1 MKNTTHTPLLLA
13 ILSAITYGI
22 SFPLSK
28 LLLLRVP
35 TFEMTSLLYAGSGLG
50 MIIISLF
57 MRQNTQKKEDK
68 LGREDLPTIIWMIIL
83 NLAAS
88 SLLLIGIRLASA
100 GTISLLSNFEIVA
113 TTVIARLLFKERLG
127 KRVFVAIVLIL
138 FSSLLLSV
146 ADFSHFQLSI
156 GALFALLA
164 CICWGAE
171 NNTTAILSS
180 KDPLQIVIVKSLA
193 TAFFAIIIAFFTEN
207 LVYQWPI
214 IVYGLCL
221 GFVSYG
227 LSLYFYITSQ
237 RYIGAIRTGA
247 YFATAPF
254 IGLIL
259 SWVMFGQ
266 LLTMSFMVAIILMT
280 FGVYLVASETHV
292 EDELT

>member
-28 LLLLRVP
+28 LLLLHVP

-50 MIIISLF
+50 MLLVSLF
-57 MRQNTQKKEDK
+57 VRQNTQQKEAK
-68 LGREDLPTIIWMIIL
+68 IGREDSPTVVWMILL

-127 KRVFVAIVLIL
+127 RRVFMAILLIL
-138 FSSLLLSV
+138 ISSLLLSV
-146 ADFSHFQLSI
+146 KDFSHFQLSI

-180 KDPLQIVIVKSLA
+180 KNPIHVVILKSLA
-193 TAFFAIIIAFFTEN
+193 TAFFAIVIAFFTEK
-207 LVYQWPI
+207 LVYQWQV
-214 IVYGLCL
+214 IVYGLGL

-266 LLTMSFMVAIILMT
+266 LLSVEFIIAIILM
-280 FGVYLVASETHV
+280 LVPFLPRNFV
-292 EDELT
+292 L

>member
-28 LLLLRVP
+28 LLLLHVP

-50 MIIISLF
+50 MLLVSLF
-57 MRQNTQKKEDK
+57 VRQNTQQKEAK
-68 LGREDLPTIIWMIIL
+68 IGREDSPTVVWMILL

-127 KRVFVAIVLIL
+127 RRVFMAILLIL
-138 FSSLLLSV
+138 ISSLLLSV
-146 ADFSHFQLSI
+146 KDFSHFQLSI

-180 KDPLQIVIVKSLA
+180 KNPIHVVILKSLA
-193 TAFFAIIIAFFTEN
+193 TAFFAIVIAFFTEK
-207 LVYQWPI
+207 LVYQWQV
-214 IVYGLCL
+214 IVYGLGL

-266 LLTMSFMVAIILMT
+266 LLSVEFIIAIILMI
-280 FGVYLVASETHV
+280 FGVYLVASENQV
-292 EDELT
+292 EHELT